1 MKATEMIQTIYH
13 ALDDKKAI
21 NPVIM
26 DVRNVTMICDYFII
40 ASGENYNQVQA
51 MANNVEEEMDK
62 KECHFRHMEG
72 YQAANWILMDY
83 NDVVVHLFYKEDRT
97 FYDLERIWRDAR
109 TITLDDV
116 KESERRINELEKELA
131 K

>member
-1 MKATEMIQTIYH
+1 MRATEMIQTIYH

-26 DVRNVTMICDYFII
+26 DVRRVTMICDYFII

-83 NDVVVHLFYKEDRT
+83 KDVVVHLFYKEDRT

>member
-26 DVRNVTMICDYFII
+26 DVRRVTMICDYFII

-62 KECHFRHMEG
+62 KECHLRHMEG

-116 KESERRINELEKELA
+116 KEAERRINELEKELA